1 MEDFL
6 KLALKFPEFE
16 GGGGYYHTE
25 WRQGRDITPFSPPP
39 TPLYVND
46 RTRNFEYTVPLSR
59 NARPPVFRIL
69 ALDYQTFLNE
79 LKKKV

>member
-16 GGGGYYHTE
+16 GGYYHTE
-25 WRQGRDITPFSPPP
+25 KRQYYPIYPPI
-39 TPLYVND
+39 PLYVND